1 MMKQLKEFW
10 ENKYLNESTGW
21 DIGYASPPLTTY
33 IDQLPNKDIKIL
45 IPGAGNAYEL
55 IYLIAA
61 GFTNVYIVDIAKPPL
76 DRIKVQL
83 PHYPQDRIIEGD
95 FFNLDLSDFDLILE
109 QTFFCALDPD
119 LRPQYVHKMKQLLK
133 PTGKLV
139 GLLFTFPLTESGP
152 PYGGSPEEYKALFG
166 DHFNFK
172 VLEVAYNSIKPRANK
187 ELFFIFEPK

>member
-1 MMKQLKEFW
+1 
-10 ENKYLNESTGW
+10 
-21 DIGYASPPLTTY
+21 
-33 IDQLPNKDIKIL
+33 
-45 IPGAGNAYEL
+45 
-55 IYLIAA
+55 
-61 GFTNVYIVDIAKPPL
+61 
-76 DRIKVQL
+76 
-83 PHYPQDRIIEGD
+83 
-95 FFNLDLSDFDLILE
+95 LDLSDFDLILE